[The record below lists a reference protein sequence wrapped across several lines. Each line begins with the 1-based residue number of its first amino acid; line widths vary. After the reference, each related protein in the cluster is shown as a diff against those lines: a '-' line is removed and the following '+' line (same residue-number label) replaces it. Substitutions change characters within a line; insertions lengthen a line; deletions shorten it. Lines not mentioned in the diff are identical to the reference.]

1 MARLSILV
9 EGWRGI
15 NHSYALVNQYQ
26 LLQLKEVS
34 GIDLFHKD
42 VPFHFAHWNIK
53 KNYSGL
59 TFEQHQKIVD
69 IPNYDRQNPPDVIYR
84 ISSPYNYSDSTAK
97 RIFVFG
103 PPEDQN
109 LAGKFFGATVNEA
122 ISNEKFEIITPSN
135 WSSQAFLRAGF
146 PAEKIHIVTHGVD
159 PDLFLAGD
167 EERRS
172 KFRAALGVKDDDFVL
187 LSVSALSWNKGPD
200 ILIQA
205 FAKLRQKNKNLK
217 LIIKDQNNLYGIHG
231 KDFIK
236 AFQKNSSSA
245 ELSEEILRS
254 IIFLSENLSLAQL
267 QGLYLASDCYVSP
280 YRSEG
285 FNLPPLEASACGI
298 PVIVTRGGPT
308 DDYFPDLIGAQVES
322 SIVSNGDSIHLEPNM
337 DDLIYQIE
345 KMINANAFSADEK
358 LKLSHKI
365 REKYS
370 WEKVSKSLLRV
381 MAKA

>member
-26 LLQLKEVS
+26 LLQLKGAS
-34 GIDLFHKD
+34 DIDLFHKD
-42 VPFHFAHWNIK
+42 APFHFAHWNVK

-59 TFEQHQKIVD
+59 TFEQHQKIAD

-97 RIFVFG
+97 RIFVYG

-122 ISNEKFEIITPSN
+122 ISNEKFKIITPSN

-187 LSVSALSWNKGPD
+187 LSVSALTWNKGPD

-217 LIIKDQNNLYGIHG
+217 LIIKDQNNLYGIPG

-245 ELSEEILRS
+245 DLSEEILRS

-298 PVIVTRGGPT
+298 PAIVTRGGPT
-308 DDYFPDLIGAQVES
+308 DDYFPDLIGTQIES

-345 KMINANAFSADEK
+345 KMINSNKFSVAEK
-358 LKLSHKI
+358 IKLSHKI

-370 WEKVSKSLLRV
+370 WEKVSNLLLKLI
-381 MAKA
+381 AKP

>member
-26 LLQLKEVS
+26 LLQLKGVS

-42 VPFHFAHWNIK
+42 VPFHFAHWNVK

-122 ISNEKFEIITPSN
+122 ISNEKFKIITPSN

-187 LSVSALSWNKGPD
+187 LSVSALTWNKGPD

-205 FAKLRQKNKNLK
+205 FAKLRQK
-217 LIIKDQNNLYGIHG
+217 
-231 KDFIK
+231 
-236 AFQKNSSSA
+236 
-245 ELSEEILRS
+245 
-254 IIFLSENLSLAQL
+254 
-267 QGLYLASDCYVSP
+267 
-280 YRSEG
+280 
-285 FNLPPLEASACGI
+285 
-298 PVIVTRGGPT
+298 T
-308 DDYFPDLIGAQVES
+308 
-322 SIVSNGDSIHLEPNM
+322 
-337 DDLIYQIE
+337 
-345 KMINANAFSADEK
+345 
-358 LKLSHKI
+358 KI
-365 REKYS
+365 
-370 WEKVSKSLLRV
+370 
-381 MAKA
+381 